1 MNKIKYIF
9 SIPKSLYINIKSLP
23 LKQAIKLPIL
33 VSYKTKLISLRGK
46 IVLLDKAKYG
56 MIRIGF
62 DGAGTAKHM
71 STVIEN
77 NGIIYLGNNVKIGGG
92 CQICTVS
99 KNSRLEIKKN
109 VSITSES
116 HIIASKNISIGNDS
130 IISWNTQIMDTDF
143 HKILDKNN
151 NLLNED
157 LEILIGNNV
166 WIASNVNIL
175 KGSNVPNN
183 TVISSGSIIR
193 GFLYEENCIYTGLP
207 IKILKSNIIWKK

>member
-1 MNKIKYIF
+1 
-9 SIPKSLYINIKSLP
+9 
-23 LKQAIKLPIL
+23 
-33 VSYKTKLISLRGK
+33 
-46 IVLLDKAKYG
+46 
-56 MIRIGF
+56 
-62 DGAGTAKHM
+62 M